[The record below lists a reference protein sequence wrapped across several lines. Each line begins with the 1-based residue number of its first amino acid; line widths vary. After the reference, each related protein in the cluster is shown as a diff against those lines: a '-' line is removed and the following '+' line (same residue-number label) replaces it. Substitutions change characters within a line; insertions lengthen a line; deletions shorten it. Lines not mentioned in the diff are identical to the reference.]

1 MAYGHQ
7 IPWWPAG
14 SPWLFWLISHQSSCP
29 YACLS
34 FSPFTR
40 LLARVFVFF
49 PIYSSSCPCVCLFPQ
64 LLVFL
69 PMCLFVF
76 FPVCSSS
83 CPCACL
89 LPHVLV
95 FIPLCSSFPPCA
107 RLLPNLLVF
116 LPMCLSSSPCTC
128 LFPDLLVFFPM
139 CLSIF
144 PCACL
149 LPLCARLPP
158 HVLVYFFPRWLSLI
172 ACLSSPLRVRVFSM
186 CLIFLRQK
194 DFKRVLEEEK
204 FRIFSASAWCVFF
217 YHSYN
222 RLARWKD
229 YVGIGEQWG
238 LQGGFVEVDGCAK
251 EAALWHPWESS
262 LESPAVSFVFVFVFV
277 SGAPRGIWANKTC

>member
-1 MAYGHQ
+1 MAGRLPMIVLTY
-7 IPWWPAG
+7 
-14 SPWLFWLISHQSSCP
+14 FSSVFLP
-29 YACLS
+29 ICL
-34 FSPFTR
+34 
-40 LLARVFVFF
+40 FVFF
-49 PIYSSSCPCVCLFPQ
+49 PIHSSSCPCVCLLPH

-69 PMCLFVF
+69 PMCLPFSPITRLLAHVFVCLLPRLLVFLSMCLFVF

-95 FIPLCSSFPPCA
+95 FIPLCSSFPPCT

-116 LPMCLSSSPCTC
+116 L
-128 LFPDLLVFFPM
+128 PM

-262 LESPAVSFVFVFVFV
+262 LESPAVSCVFVFVFV
-277 SGAPRGIWANKTC
+277 HPGGFGLIKHAD